1 MDPNI
6 AGNVK
11 LKTRLIL
18 HEGECSQL
26 ELARIAAE
34 AKYGPLEHPGVDCK
48 LECGGQ
54 IVAVGELVTENG
66 KTVFKI
72 QETEEDNNGTR

>member
-1 MDPNI
+1 MDTNI
-6 AGNVK
+6 SGNVR

-18 HEGECSQL
+18 HEGACSQL
-26 ELARIAAE
+26 ELARIASE
-34 AKYGPLEHPGVDCK
+34 ARYGPLEHPGVDCK

-54 IVAVGELVTENG
+54 IVAIGKLVTKKG

-72 QETEEDNNGTR
+72 QETEEEL